1 MLQLAEI
8 NRPPIVIPTPA
19 PSSLD
24 SILKEEEFWLAL
36 TKVLQG
42 YLGTVC
48 WIEVRVA
55 LLCAQQYVP
64 WNLLIIEVLNN
75 FWYFKH
81 QILTRICSEVY
92 LKQEIILRNYNFLL
106 LSETISSIMF
116 QICYWGSPSWDLVF
130 EISKI
135 IQNFDYRYISGH
147 VLLCTQNCHLNSNS
161 THCVLALSEKLPKW
175 HFLAK

>member
-1 MLQLAEI
+1 VSVSLVIDYLRGLRENSKHKIQTIMMRIMLQLAEI

-48 WIEVRVA
+48 RIEVRVA

-64 WNLLIIEVLNN
+64 
-75 FWYFKH
+75 
-81 QILTRICSEVY
+81 
-92 LKQEIILRNYNFLL
+92 
-106 LSETISSIMF
+106 
-116 QICYWGSPSWDLVF
+116 
-130 EISKI
+130 
-135 IQNFDYRYISGH
+135 
-147 VLLCTQNCHLNSNS
+147 
-161 THCVLALSEKLPKW
+161 
-175 HFLAK
+175 